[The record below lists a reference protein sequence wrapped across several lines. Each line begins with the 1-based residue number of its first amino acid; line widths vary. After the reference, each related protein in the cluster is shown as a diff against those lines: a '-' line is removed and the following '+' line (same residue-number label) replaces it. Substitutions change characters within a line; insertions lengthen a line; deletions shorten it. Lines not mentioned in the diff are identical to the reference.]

1 MKKCIY
7 KNLANDTSC
16 SDKQCRYWVDC
27 KEEKNCTFI
36 AIRNHG
42 AMSLR
47 KVADIMNVSHVTVQ
61 NVQDQALQKVERNF
75 RTKEEKAKK
84 RRKMAR
90 DKELFR
96 D

>member
-1 MKKCIY
+1 
-7 KNLANDTSC
+7 
-16 SDKQCRYWVDC
+16 
-27 KEEKNCTFI
+27 
-36 AIRNHG
+36 
-42 AMSLR
+42 
-47 KVADIMNVSHVTVQ
+47 MNVSHVTVQ

-75 RTKEEKAKK
+75 RNSEEKAKK

>member
-1 MKKCIY
+1 
-7 KNLANDTSC
+7 
-16 SDKQCRYWVDC
+16 
-27 KEEKNCTFI
+27 
-36 AIRNHG
+36 
-42 AMSLR
+42 
-47 KVADIMNVSHVTVQ
+47 VADIMNVSHVTVQ

>member
-7 KNLANDTSC
+7 KNLVNDTDC
-16 SDKQCRYWVDC
+16 SDNQCRYWVDC

-42 AMSLR
+42 SMSLR

-75 RTKEEKAKK
+75 RNGEEKAKK